1 MKRYLLALAAIAA
14 LTLSSQ
20 AEIRYVFY
28 FIGDGMGMGHV
39 IATETYSRDVLH
51 SAERTTMLQLP
62 HSTFALT
69 YSASSPI
76 TDSAAAG
83 TALACGHK
91 TTNGMVGT
99 LPDTTSVVSIAHV
112 LKQHGWG
119 VGITTS
125 VPIDD
130 ATPACFYAHQP
141 YRKMFAEIGRDM
153 AASGFDFFAGSHLR
167 GDKDGKVSEALRRAG
182 YTIAHGIDE
191 LHKPE
196 ATGKRVLLLAN
207 RDYLGQCGYTI
218 DSIAGAL
225 RLQDI
230 TRAAIDHLTRVS
242 PDRFFL
248 MIEGG
253 NIDWAAHSN
262 DGAAV
267 VKEMLNFNSCIGIA
281 LDFMRS
287 HPDET
292 LIVITAD
299 HDTGGMATGVK
310 DGPKR
315 KAELQLIDLQRMS
328 KEMFNDS
335 CKRIINDSIPY
346 EWADM
351 RRFLTEQ
358 FSLYDRIN
366 VTEKEDAVLQE
377 AFAQVFK
384 KHTGEQNVTLYRTYS
399 RFDEVVFDL
408 LSHKYGF
415 GWTTF
420 SHTANPVPVLAAGNG
435 SEIFSQAVNNTEI
448 PRKIATLCGV
458 TLP

>member
-1 MKRYLLALAAIAA
+1 MKRVILSLMALWLAAIA
-14 LTLSSQ
+14 SQ
-20 AEIRYVFY
+20 AEIKYVFY

-39 IATETYSRDVLH
+39 IATETYSRDILK
-51 SAERTTMLQLP
+51 SQERTTMLQLP

-99 LPDTTSVVSIAHV
+99 LPDTTSIVSIAHV
-112 LKQHGWG
+112 LKQQGWG
-119 VGITTS
+119 VGVTS
-125 VPIDD
+125 TVPVDD
-130 ATPACFYAHQP
+130 ATPAVFYAHQP
-141 YRKMFAEIGRDM
+141 YRKMFKEIGLDM

-167 GDKDGKVSEALRRAG
+167 GDKEGEVTAALTAAG
-182 YTIAHGIDE
+182 YKIVHGAE
-191 LHKPE
+191 HLNP
-196 ATGKRVLLLAN
+196 ATDGDRVLLLAN
-207 RDYLGQCGYTI
+207 HPYLGQSGYTL
-218 DSIAGAL
+218 DSIPDAL

-230 TRAAIDHLTRVS
+230 TTAAIDHLSRVS

-253 NIDWAAHSN
+253 NIDWAAHGN
-262 DGAAV
+262 DGATV
-267 VKEMLNFNSCIGIA
+267 IKEMLNFNRCIDIA
-281 LDFMRS
+281 VEFMNR

-292 LIVITAD
+292 LIVVTAD

-310 DGPKR
+310 GGPKK
-315 KAELQLIDLQRMS
+315 KADLALIDLQRMS

-335 CKRIINDSIPY
+335 CKHIIDNNIPF
-346 EWADM
+346 EWDDM
-351 RRFLTEQ
+351 RRMLSEQ
-358 FSLYDRIN
+358 FSLYDRIP
-366 VTEKEDAVLQE
+366 VTDDEDAVLRE

-384 KHTGEQNVTLYRTYS
+384 KHSGEQNVTLYRTYS

-420 SHTANPVPVLAAGNG
+420 SHTANPVPVIAAGEG

-448 PRKIATLCGV
+448 PRKIASLCGV
-458 TLP
+458 QLP